1 MERNISETGLDF
13 SAYIAERTQNFTG
26 REWVFEKVNSWL
38 SDPGGERVFLLTG
51 GPGTGKSAVAA
62 RLAQMSLR
70 GSDTSTVTYSS
81 GI

>member
-1 MERNISETGLDF
+1 MKRNMSETGLDF
-13 SAYIAERTQNFTG
+13 SAYIAERTRNFIG
-26 REWVFEKVNSWL
+26 SEWVFAEVDKWL
-38 SDPGGERVFLLTG
+38 VEPDGARVFLLTG
-51 GPGTGKSAVAA
+51 GPGSGKRADAA